1 MMTYEEARRFLENC
15 NQYAGELTLEP
26 LREMLCRL
34 GNPQDKLSFVHIAGT
49 NGKGSILAYV
59 STILFKAKYRVGR
72 YVSPTIFGYRERIQV
87 NGVSISR
94 EDLTRLTEKVE
105 RVGAQMLSEGLRHPT
120 MFEAETAVAFLY
132 FLEQGCE
139 IVVLEAG
146 MGGRT
151 DATNVIQNTL
161 VAVLA
166 SISMDHMGFL
176 GDTLFEIAENK
187 AEIIKPGC
195 MVVSVKQME
204 EAERAVMERSKKV
217 GCSVVVADADAAV
230 HRKRGLFQQTF
241 DYKEQESV
249 EIALSGEYQFIN
261 AVAALEVVEALRK
274 KGYQIPEEAVRSGL
288 KETVWKGR
296 FTVVAREP
304 YVIVDGA
311 HNRDAAKRLRETI
324 EQYLSDKR
332 LIYIMGVLADKEYER
347 VIEETVSF
355 ASEIV
360 TVMTPDNERALPAE
374 KLAEAVAKYHVPVQ
388 AAESIADAV
397 ERAYALAR
405 KEDVILAFGSLSY
418 LGELI
423 RQVERRTSDD

>member
-26 LREMLCRL
+26 LREMLRRL

-374 KLAEAVAKYHVPVQ
+374 KLAEAVAKYYVPVQ

>member
-26 LREMLCRL
+26 LREMLRRL

-105 RVGAQMLSEGLRHPT
+105 CVGAQMLSEGLRHPT

-132 FLEQGCE
+132 CLEQGCE

>member
-1 MMTYEEARRFLENC
+1 MTYEEARRFLENC

-26 LREMLCRL
+26 LREMLRRL

-296 FTVVAREP
+296 FTVVAKEP

-374 KLAEAVAKYHVPVQ
+374 ILAEAVAKYDVPVQ